1 MTLREAFS
9 YNASLFVKGVQ
20 GIMTLQ
26 ERLVEEMKD
35 AMRTGQAEKLSV
47 IRMVRA
53 SLKNRE
59 IERGKTK
66 PLTDADVTEVILAGI
81 KQRRDSIDQF
91 RKGGRA
97 DLVAKEEQEVAILQ
111 TFLPPPL
118 SDEELNALIR
128 EAAAEVAASGVKDM
142 GKVMK
147 AVMPRLAG
155 RAEGGTVNAAV
166 KRYLESG

>member
-1 MTLREAFS
+1 
-9 YNASLFVKGVQ
+9 
-20 GIMTLQ
+20 MTLQ

-59 IERGKTK
+59 IERGKGK
-66 PLTDADVTEVILAGI
+66 PLTDADVMEVILSGI
-81 KQRRDSIDQF
+81 KQRRDAIEQF

-97 DLVAKEEQEVAILQ
+97 DLVAKEEHEVVILQ
-111 TFLPPPL
+111 SFLPPPL
-118 SDEELNALIR
+118 SDDELAALVR
-128 EAAAEVAASGVKDM
+128 EAAVEVGASGPKDM

-147 AVMPRLAG
+147 AVLPRVAG
-155 RAEGGTVNAAV
+155 RAEGGAVNAAV
-166 KRYLESG
+166 KRHLEGL

>member
-1 MTLREAFS
+1 
-9 YNASLFVKGVQ
+9 
-20 GIMTLQ
+20 MTLQ

-59 IERGKTK
+59 IERGKGK
-66 PLTDADVTEVILAGI
+66 PLTDADVMEVILSGI
-81 KQRRDSIDQF
+81 KQRRDAIEQF
-91 RKGGRA
+91 GKGGRA
-97 DLVAKEEQEVAILQ
+97 DLVAKEEREVAILQ

-118 SDEELNALIR
+118 SDDELAALVR
-128 EAAAEVAASGVKDM
+128 EAAAEVVAAGPKDM

-147 AVMPRLAG
+147 AVLPRVAG
-155 RAEGGTVNAAV
+155 RAEGGAVNAAV
-166 KRYLESG
+166 KRHLEGS

>member
-1 MTLREAFS
+1 
-9 YNASLFVKGVQ
+9 
-20 GIMTLQ
+20 MTLQ

-59 IERGKTK
+59 IERGKGK
-66 PLTDADVTEVILAGI
+66 PLTDADVMEVILSGI
-81 KQRRDSIDQF
+81 KQRRDAIEQF
-91 RKGGRA
+91 GKGGRA
-97 DLVAKEEQEVAILQ
+97 DLVAKEEHEVVILQ

-118 SDEELNALIR
+118 SDDELAALVR
-128 EAAAEVAASGVKDM
+128 EAAAEVVAAGPKDM

-147 AVMPRLAG
+147 AVLPRVAG
-155 RAEGGTVNAAV
+155 RAEGGAVNAAV
-166 KRYLESG
+166 KRHLEGS

>member
-1 MTLREAFS
+1 
-9 YNASLFVKGVQ
+9 
-20 GIMTLQ
+20 MTLQ

-59 IERGKTK
+59 IERGKGK
-66 PLTDADVTEVILAGI
+66 PLTDADVMEVILSGI
-81 KQRRDSIDQF
+81 KQRRDAIEQF
-91 RKGGRA
+91 GKGGRA
-97 DLVAKEEQEVAILQ
+97 DLVAKEEHEVAILQ

-118 SDEELNALIR
+118 SDDELAALVR
-128 EAAAEVAASGVKDM
+128 EAAAEVVAAGPKDM

-147 AVMPRLAG
+147 AVLPRVAG
-155 RAEGGTVNAAV
+155 RAEGGAVNAAV
-166 KRYLESG
+166 KRHLEGS

>member
-1 MTLREAFS
+1 
-9 YNASLFVKGVQ
+9 
-20 GIMTLQ
+20 MTLQ

-59 IERGKTK
+59 IERGKGK
-66 PLTDADVTEVILAGI
+66 PLTDADVIEVILSGI
-81 KQRRDSIDQF
+81 KQRRDAIEQF
-91 RKGGRA
+91 GKGGRA
-97 DLVAKEEQEVAILQ
+97 DLVAKEEHEVVILQ

-118 SDEELNALIR
+118 SDDELAALVR
-128 EAAAEVAASGVKDM
+128 EAAAEVVAAGPKDM

-147 AVMPRLAG
+147 AVLPRVAG
-155 RAEGGTVNAAV
+155 RAEGGAVNAAV
-166 KRYLESG
+166 KRHLEGS

>member
-1 MTLREAFS
+1 
-9 YNASLFVKGVQ
+9 
-20 GIMTLQ
+20 MTLQ

-35 AMRTGQAEKLSV
+35 AMRTGQTEKLSV

-59 IERGKTK
+59 IERGKGK
-66 PLTDADVTEVILAGI
+66 PLTDADVMEVILSGI
-81 KQRRDSIDQF
+81 KQRRDAIEQF
-91 RKGGRA
+91 GKGGRA
-97 DLVAKEEQEVAILQ
+97 DLVAKEEHEVVILQ

-118 SDEELNALIR
+118 SDDELAALVR
-128 EAAAEVAASGVKDM
+128 EAAAEVVAAGPKDM

-147 AVMPRLAG
+147 AVLPRVAG

-166 KRYLESG
+166 KRHLEGS

>member
-1 MTLREAFS
+1 
-9 YNASLFVKGVQ
+9 
-20 GIMTLQ
+20 MTLQ

-59 IERGKTK
+59 IERGKGK
-66 PLTDADVTEVILAGI
+66 PLTDADVMEVILSGI
-81 KQRRDSIDQF
+81 KQRRDAIEQF
-91 RKGGRA
+91 GKGGRA
-97 DLVAKEEQEVAILQ
+97 DLVAKEEHEVAILQ

-118 SDEELNALIR
+118 SDDELAALVR
-128 EAAAEVAASGVKDM
+128 EAAAEVGAAGPKDM

-147 AVMPRLAG
+147 AVLLRVAG
-155 RAEGGTVNAAV
+155 RAEGGAVNAAV
-166 KRYLESG
+166 KRHLAGP

>member
-1 MTLREAFS
+1 
-9 YNASLFVKGVQ
+9 
-20 GIMTLQ
+20 MTLQ

-59 IERGKTK
+59 IERGKGK
-66 PLTDADVTEVILAGI
+66 PLTDADVMEVILSGI
-81 KQRRDSIDQF
+81 KQRRDAIEQF

-97 DLVAKEEQEVAILQ
+97 DLVAKEEHEVVILQ
-111 TFLPPPL
+111 SFLPPPL
-118 SDEELNALIR
+118 SDDELAGLVR
-128 EAAAEVAASGVKDM
+128 EAAVEVGASGPKDM

-147 AVMPRLAG
+147 AVLPRVAG
-155 RAEGGTVNAAV
+155 RAEGGAVNAAV
-166 KRYLESG
+166 KRHLEGL